1 MSERKP
7 TPEIS
12 KELAD
17 VLVKMVLPLIEQ
29 CVRKKAQQWAEEILD
44 AVSDNIRRERE
55 EQEKQR

>member
-1 MSERKP
+1 MNQRKP

-44 AVSDNIRRERE
+44 TVSDNIRRERQ
-55 EQEKQR
+55 EQEEKK

>member
-29 CVRKKAQQWAEEILD
+29 CVRKKARQWAEEILD
-44 AVSDNIRRERE
+44 AVSDNIRRERQ
-55 EQEKQR
+55 EQEDAK